1 MDYDK
6 EGDAQSA
13 EEPNVGDLPP
23 AVVQAEPAIAPIQA
37 VESKAGRRRS
47 FTRWLSDLLKGRR

>member
-23 AVVQAEPAIAPIQA
+23 AVVEAEPAIAPIQA

-47 FTRWLSDLLKGRR
+47 FTRWLSDLL